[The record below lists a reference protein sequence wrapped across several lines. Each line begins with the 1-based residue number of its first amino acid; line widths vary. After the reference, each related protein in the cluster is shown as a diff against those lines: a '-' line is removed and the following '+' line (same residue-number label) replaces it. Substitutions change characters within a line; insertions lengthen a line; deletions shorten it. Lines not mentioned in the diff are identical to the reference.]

1 VKRCIYCGHL
11 MADFETTCDVCKN
24 SQQRFASSEA
34 SEGAK
39 PPTREGGGDRVE
51 RFDGL
56 HASEASGGS
65 HE

>member
-1 VKRCIYCGHL
+1 MSWNCRTCGQENWE
-11 MADFETTCDVCKN
+11 FFTFCNWCKHD
-24 SQQRFASSEA
+24 RPLSSD
-34 SEGAK
+34 SEQIPK